1 MLIQTKVTVGSR
13 DALARVLSS
22 RLKRDG
28 ANGSVNG
35 VVVYL

>member
-1 MLIQTKVTVGSR
+1 MLIQTEAAVRSR
-13 DALARVLSS
+13 DALASVLSS

-28 ANGSVNG
+28 ANGSANG